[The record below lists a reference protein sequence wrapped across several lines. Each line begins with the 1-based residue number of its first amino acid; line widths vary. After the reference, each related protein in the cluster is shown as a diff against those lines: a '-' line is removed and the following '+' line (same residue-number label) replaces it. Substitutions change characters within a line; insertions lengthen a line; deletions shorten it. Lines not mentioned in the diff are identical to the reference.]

1 MKNGDNFM
9 VKMPPEIK
17 DIVAKQKPL
26 PIATADK
33 SGKPNVVFVTMWKIL
48 DDETLLIVD
57 NFLNKTRKNLE
68 VNPNMA
74 LVVYDGDAKKS
85 YQLKG
90 TVDIESRGDKF
101 TSAKEMADA
110 KKLPG
115 KAAVVFHVKEIYDAT
130 YGPNAG
136 KKLV

>member
-1 MKNGDNFM
+1 
-9 VKMPPEIK
+9 MPPEIR
-17 DIVAKQKPL
+17 DVIAKQKPL

-33 SGKPNVVFVTMWKIL
+33 SGKPNVVFVTMWKVL

-57 NFLNKTRKNLE
+57 NFMNKTRRNIE
-68 VNPNMA
+68 ANPNMA
-74 LVVYDGDAKKS
+74 IVAYDSESKKS
-85 YQLKG
+85 YQIKG
-90 TVDIESRGDKF
+90 NVDIESRGDRF
-101 TSAKEMADA
+101 SNAKEMADA

-136 KKLV
+136 KKLA

>member
-1 MKNGDNFM
+1 M

-33 SGKPNVVFVTMWKIL
+33 SGKPNVVFVTQWRIL
-48 DDETLLIVD
+48 DDETILIVD
-57 NFLNKTRKNLE
+57 NFMNKTRKNIE
-68 VNPNMA
+68 VNPNLA
-74 LVVYDGDAKKS
+74 LVVYDSEIKKS
-85 YQLKG
+85 YQIKG
-90 TVDIESRGDKF
+90 TVDIENKGDRY
-101 TSAKEMADA
+101 TIAKEIADA
-110 KKLPG
+110 KKLPCN
-115 KAAVVFHVKEIYDAT
+115 AAVVFHVKEIYNAT

>member
-1 MKNGDNFM
+1 M

-17 DIVAKQKPL
+17 DVVAKQKPL
-26 PIATADK
+26 PIATSDK
-33 SGKPNVVFVTMWKIL
+33 TGKPNVVFVTMWKVL

-57 NFLNKTRKNLE
+57 NFFNKTRKNIE

-74 LVVYDGDAKKS
+74 LVVYDSDAKKS

-90 TVDIESRGDKF
+90 TVGIENKGDKYKI
-101 TSAKEMADA
+101 AKEMADS

-115 KAAVVFHVKEIYDAT
+115 KAAIIFNVKEIYDAT

-136 KKLV
+136 KRLA

>member
-1 MKNGDNFM
+1 M

-33 SGKPNVVFVTMWKIL
+33 SGVPNVVFVTMWKIL
-48 DDETLLIVD
+48 DDKTLLIVD
-57 NFLNKTRKNLE
+57 NFFNKTRKNLE
-68 VNPNMA
+68 ANPKMA
-74 LVVYDGDAKKS
+74 IVAYDSELKKS
-85 YQLKG
+85 FQLKG
-90 TVDIESRGDKF
+90 TVDIESKGERY
-101 TSAKEMADA
+101 TNAREMADT

-115 KAAVVFHVKEIYDAT
+115 KAAVVFHIKEIYDAT

-136 KKLV
+136 KKLA

>member
-1 MKNGDNFM
+1 M
-9 VKMPPEIK
+9 VKMTPEIK

-33 SGKPNVVFVTMWKIL
+33 TGKPNVVFVTMWKIL

-57 NFLNKTRKNLE
+57 NFFNKTRKNIDE
-68 VNPNMA
+68 NPNMA
-74 LVVYDGDAKKS
+74 AVVFDGDAKKS

-90 TVDIESRGDKF
+90 TITIENKGDKYLA
-101 TSAKEMADA
+101 AKEMADA

-115 KAAVVFHVKEIYDAT
+115 KAAVLFHIKEIFDAT

-136 KKLV
+136 KKLL

>member
-1 MKNGDNFM
+1 M
-9 VKMPPEIK
+9 VKMSPEIK

-26 PIATADK
+26 PIATSDK
-33 SGKPNVVFVTMWKIL
+33 TGKPNVIFVTMWKIL
-48 DDETLLIVD
+48 DDETLLFVD
-57 NFLNKTRKNLE
+57 NFFNKTRKNLE

-85 YQLKG
+85 FQLKG
-90 TVDIESRGDKF
+90 TVDIENKGDKYIR
-101 TSAKEMADA
+101 AKEMADS

-136 KKLV
+136 KKIA

>member
-1 MKNGDNFM
+1 M
-9 VKMPPEIK
+9 VKMTPEIK

-33 SGKPNVVFVTMWKIL
+33 TGKPNVVFVTMWKIL

-57 NFLNKTRKNLE
+57 NFFNKTRKNIGE
-68 VNPNMA
+68 NPNMA
-74 LVVYDGDAKKS
+74 AVVFDGDAKKS

-90 TVDIESRGDKF
+90 TVTVENKGDKYAA
-101 TSAKEMADA
+101 AKEMADA

-115 KAAVVFHVKEIYDAT
+115 KAAVLFHIKEIFDAT

-136 KKLV
+136 KKLL

>member
-1 MKNGDNFM
+1 M

-17 DIVAKQKPL
+17 DVIAKQKPL

-57 NFLNKTRKNLE
+57 NFFNKTRKNIE
-68 VNPNMA
+68 ANPNMA
-74 LVVYDGDAKKS
+74 IVAYDGDTKKS
-85 YQLKG
+85 YQIKG
-90 TVDIESRGDKF
+90 NVDIETKGNRFG
-101 TSAKEMADA
+101 SAKEMADS

-130 YGPNAG
+130 YGPRAG
-136 KKLV
+136 ERLA

>member
-1 MKNGDNFM
+1 M
-9 VKMPPEIK
+9 VKMPHEIK

-33 SGKPNVVFVTMWKIL
+33 TGKPNVIFVTMWKIL

-57 NFLNKTRKNLE
+57 NFFNKTRKNLE

-74 LVVYDGDAKKS
+74 LVVYDSDAKKS

-90 TVDIESRGDKF
+90 TVDIENKGDKY
-101 TSAKEMADA
+101 TSAKEMADS

-136 KKLV
+136 KKLA

>member
-1 MKNGDNFM
+1 M

-17 DIVAKQKPL
+17 DVVSKQKPL

-33 SGKPNVVFVTMWKIL
+33 SGKPNVVFVTMWKII
-48 DDETLLIVD
+48 DDETLLFVD
-57 NFLNKTRKNLE
+57 NFFNKTRKNLE
-68 VNPNMA
+68 ANPNMA
-74 LVVYDGDAKKS
+74 IVAYDSESKKS
-85 YQLKG
+85 YQIKG
-90 TVDIESRGDKF
+90 TVDIETRGDRF
-101 TSAKEMADA
+101 TNAKEMADS

-115 KAAVVFHVKEIYDAT
+115 RAAVVFHVKEIYDAI

>member
-1 MKNGDNFM
+1 
-9 VKMPPEIK
+9 MPPEIK

-33 SGKPNVVFVTMWKIL
+33 TGKPNVVFVTMWKIL
-48 DDETLLIVD
+48 DDETLLLVD
-57 NFLNKTRKNLE
+57 NFFNKTRKNLE
-68 VNPNMA
+68 ENPNMA
-74 LVVYDGDAKKS
+74 IVVYDSDAKRS

-90 TVDIESRGDKF
+90 TVDIENTGDKF
-101 TSAKEMADA
+101 TSAKEMADS

-115 KAAVVFHVKEIYDAT
+115 KAAVVFHVKEIFEAT

-136 KKLV
+136 KKII